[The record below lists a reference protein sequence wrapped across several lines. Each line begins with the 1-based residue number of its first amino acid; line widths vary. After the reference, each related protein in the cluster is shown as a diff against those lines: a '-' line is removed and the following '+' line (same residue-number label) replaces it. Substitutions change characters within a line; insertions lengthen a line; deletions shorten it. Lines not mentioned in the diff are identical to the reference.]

1 MRSVLSFLSLK
12 TYLLV
17 VALACVGS
25 LCVAC
30 SGGAEPQA
38 ESTEQADAQSEQK
51 PFDGQTDEEMIAAAQ
66 SCVEDMYFQVVGM
79 KAGSLYEQAWADA
92 IEDDYPYYP
101 VTELSTMQELEDR
114 WYQKFSTRYTIE
126 EAIGGERGY
135 REFNGALYTR
145 NAGMGS
151 ADLSYDVQE
160 ITAKS
165 DDEVEFAG
173 VMTDE
178 RDSSQM
184 AFTMSL
190 VYEGGQWK
198 YGVWKTGDAVAA
210 ANANGGAS
218 SDGLGSNATRVEVTE
233 GSGSG
238 SGADSGTG
246 SDSGSSAGAGS
257 SADSGAASSGSA
269 AQQSDAASSTSSW
282 TSQDY
287 FDYLMV
293 ELTAKGHYESQQS
306 AMVERD
312 TATSMTVAI
321 GDDTPQKWTVTG
333 RYTLDKSTLSI
344 YDETFLEYI

>member
-51 PFDGQTDEEMIAAAQ
+51 PFDGQTDEEMIATAQ
-66 SCVEDMYFQVVGM
+66 SCAEDMYFQVVGM
-79 KAGSLYEQAWADA
+79 REGSLYEQAWADA
-92 IEDDYPYYP
+92 IEDDYHYYP

-114 WYQKFSTRYTIE
+114 WYQKFSTRYTVE

-145 NAGMGS
+145 SAGVGS
-151 ADLSYDVQE
+151 VDLSYDVQE
-160 ITAKS
+160 ITGKS

-184 AFTMSL
+184 EFTMSL
-190 VYEGGQWK
+190 VYESGQWK
-198 YGVWKTGDAVAA
+198 YGIWKTGDAVAA
-210 ANANGGAS
+210 TNANGGAFS
-218 SDGLGSNATRVEVTE
+218 GGLGSNAT
-233 GSGSG
+233 
-238 SGADSGTG
+238 
-246 SDSGSSAGAGS
+246 
-257 SADSGAASSGSA
+257 
-269 AQQSDAASSTSSW
+269 
-282 TSQDY
+282 
-287 FDYLMV
+287 
-293 ELTAKGHYESQQS
+293 
-306 AMVERD
+306 
-312 TATSMTVAI
+312 
-321 GDDTPQKWTVTG
+321 
-333 RYTLDKSTLSI
+333 
-344 YDETFLEYI
+344 